1 MLSMFK
7 EPHLSAEDA
16 RRLARYDNGQP
27 WTLVLRPCNN
37 FFGSALVTVHAST
50 CDLIKKVLRFCLA
63 IDAMHRFFYDGAGDP
78 AVFLIRLQ
86 LEIAEGFCRLP
97 NNYYIW
103 RAYSPDRHGQLQLTF
118 ARFEESNVNEHAAN
132 NEWAEFYIS
141 EAHVPFFRYCN
152 GIPLDLMS
160 DEECRSH
167 IILERRRLL
176 GPAITAHG
184 TADDLL
190 RGFYRVSNN
199 TMPAWLS
206 LPAPSD
212 AGSQDTGRLLSPA
225 PSDAGSQNTGRSQ
238 DVRSTSTKSM
248 DKTTRLRATEACVSS
263 SEAVSLP
270 ALHSRSSDPLL
281 RPFLL
286 PFAYHL
292 SDNLMGSFVM
302 GESFTTQGK

>member
-1 MLSMFK
+1 MSRSMFK

-16 RRLARYDNGQP
+16 RRLARYDDGVSQ
-27 WTLVLRPCNN
+27 
-37 FFGSALVTVHAST
+37 SYYDA
-50 CDLIKKVLRFCLA
+50 A

-86 LEIAEGFCRLP
+86 LEIAEGIRRLP

-167 IILERRRLL
+167 IILERRQLL

-184 TADDLL
+184 TVDDLL

-225 PSDAGSQNTGRSQ
+225 PSDAGSQNTGRIFVLYS
-238 DVRSTSTKSM
+238 RKTSGALRQSPR
-248 DKTTRLRATEACVSS
+248 TRQSGSGQLRVCVSS

-270 ALHSRSSDPLL
+270 SLHSRSSDPLL
-281 RPFLL
+281 RLFLL

-292 SDNLMGSFVM
+292 SDNLLGSFVI
-302 GESFTTQGK
+302 GESTTTQEK

>member
-1 MLSMFK
+1 MSRSMFK

-16 RRLARYDNGQP
+16 RRLARYDDGKP

-37 FFGSALVTVHAST
+37 FFGSALVTVHASA
-50 CDLIKKVLRFCLA
+50 CDLIKKVLRFCLGVSQSYYDAA

-78 AVFLIRLQ
+78 VVFLIRLQ
-86 LEIAEGFCRLP
+86 LEIAEGIRRLP

-167 IILERRRLL
+167 IILERRQLL

-184 TADDLL
+184 TVDDLL

-206 LPAPSD
+206 PPAPSD
-212 AGSQDTGRLLSPA
+212 AGSQDTGRLLSPT
-225 PSDAGSQNTGRSQ
+225 PSDAGSQNTGR
-238 DVRSTSTKSM
+238 VRPHKCPS
-248 DKTTRLRATEACVSS
+248 C
-263 SEAVSLP
+263 
-270 ALHSRSSDPLL
+270 RSSFSTVARRQEHFDKVHGQGNQGP
-281 RPFLL
+281 
-286 PFAYHL
+286 
-292 SDNLMGSFVM
+292 DN
-302 GESFTTQGK
+302 

>member
-1 MLSMFK
+1 MSRSMFK

-16 RRLARYDNGQP
+16 RRLARYDDGKP

-37 FFGSALVTVHAST
+37 FFGSALVTVHAT
-50 CDLIKKVLRFCLA
+50 

-86 LEIAEGFCRLP
+86 LEIAEGIRRLP

-132 NEWAEFYIS
+132 NDWAEFYIS

-160 DEECRSH
+160 DEECRSR
-167 IILERRRLL
+167 IILERRQLL

-184 TADDLL
+184 TVDDLL
-190 RGFYRVSNN
+190 RGFYR
-199 TMPAWLS
+199 
-206 LPAPSD
+206 
-212 AGSQDTGRLLSPA
+212 
-225 PSDAGSQNTGRSQ
+225 NTGR
-238 DVRSTSTKSM
+238 VRPHKCPS
-248 DKTTRLRATEACVSS
+248 C
-263 SEAVSLP
+263 
-270 ALHSRSSDPLL
+270 RSSFSTVARRQEHFDKV
-281 RPFLL
+281 
-286 PFAYHL
+286 HGQ
-292 SDNLMGSFVM
+292 DNQAPGN
-302 GESFTTQGK
+302 

>member
-1 MLSMFK
+1 MSRSMFK

-16 RRLARYDNGQP
+16 RRLARYDDGKP

-37 FFGSALVTVHAST
+37 FFGSALVTVHASA
-50 CDLIKKVLRFCLA
+50 CDLIKKVLRFCLGVSQSYYDAA

-86 LEIAEGFCRLP
+86 LEIAEGIRRLP

-167 IILERRRLL
+167 IILERRQLL

-184 TADDLL
+184 TVDDLL

-238 DVRSTSTKSM
+238 DVRSTSTKST
-248 DKTTRLRATEACVSS
+248 DKATRVRATE
-263 SEAVSLP
+263 
-270 ALHSRSSDPLL
+270 
-281 RPFLL
+281 
-286 PFAYHL
+286 
-292 SDNLMGSFVM
+292 GSFVM
-302 GESFTTQGK
+302 GESITTQGK